1 MLAVC
6 SFTLTAA
13 FAEVCNTRTVD
24 ASLTDPTACNGS
36 VCGSL
41 QAALLA
47 TFTGCIEIL
56 VPSGRHAITTPVFLN
71 QSTRLIG
78 TGDSVLVACSYSSI
92 STVIPDLKY
101 TLYFGNTPS
110 VALEN
115 VQFVGCSA
123 PLRFDGVSRL
133 NISNC
138 VFRYILLV
146 NQA

>member
-1 MLAVC
+1 MKLATVLAVC
-6 SFTLTAA
+6 SFTLTVA

-24 ASLTDPTACNGS
+24 ANLTDSTTCKSS

-47 TFTGCIEIL
+47 AFTGCIEIL
-56 VPSGRHAITTPVFLN
+56 VPSGTHVISTPVFLS
-71 QSTRLIG
+71 QSTRIIG
-78 TGDSVLVACSYSSI
+78 TGDSVLVTCSYSSV
-92 STVIPDLKY
+92 STVIPALKY

-110 VALEN
+110 VAFEN

-123 PLRFDGVSRL
+123 PLRFDGVGRL

-138 VFRYILLV
+138 VFR
-146 NQA
+146 